1 MNPRRHERFR
11 GFRARVGLSRWDITP
26 PVGAYA
32 RNWGAAKHW
41 FATGV
46 HRRLTGTALA
56 LAPLS
61 GAGSPL
67 LLLSLELGWWR
78 SRQDADTVR
87 QRVLTELAL
96 PEADLILHLSHTH
109 AGPALDSD
117 APPEAKPEA
126 ARAYLAWLAEA
137 CVQGGREALAKLQ
150 PATALFNHG
159 HCALATQR
167 DLIDPANPER
177 FLTGFNPDAVADDTL
192 LVARLFGEDGRTLG
206 TLVNYACHP
215 TTLAWDNPLLSPDYP
230 GAMRELVES
239 QTGGAPCLFLQGA
252 SGELA
257 PAEQYGGDVNLA
269 DRHGR
274 ELGHAALSALAP
286 LESGCSH
293 LKFDS
298 TVESGAPLA
307 VWRAGEGVISE
318 VLGASAPRLPLDLKC
333 DLPTVAEID
342 AALVLKPTDFQY
354 ERLLRQRRVRS
365 SVGDGDVSTEQLW
378 LWRLGD
384 AALCAVPFEAYSV
397 LQTQLRAAFPET
409 PLLVLNI
416 GNGHLGYLP
425 PRDRYG
431 HDLYTVWQTPFAGGG
446 LERLIKA
453 AQAGLRSLLSQP
465 TGTTGKGTVGRG
477 LETGSTSGDCAS

>member
-1 MNPRRHERFR
+1 MTPRHHDRFH
-11 GFRARVGLSRWDITP
+11 GFRARLGLSRWDITP
-26 PVGAYA
+26 PAGVYA
-32 RNWGAAKHW
+32 RNWGAAQHW

-56 LAPLS
+56 LAPRS

-67 LLLSLELGWWR
+67 LLITLELGWWR
-78 SRQDADTVR
+78 SRKDADALR
-87 QRVLTELAL
+87 QWVMAELAL
-96 PEADLILHLSHTH
+96 PEANLILHLSHTH

-117 APPEAKPEA
+117 APPEANPEA

-137 CVQGGREALAKLQ
+137 CVKGGLEALAKLQ
-150 PATALFNHG
+150 PATALFNRG

-177 FLTGFNPDAVADDTL
+177 FLTGFNPEAVADDTL
-192 LVARLFGEDGRTLG
+192 LVARLFGEDDRTLG

-215 TTLAWDNPLLSPDYP
+215 TTLAWDNTLLSPDYP

-257 PAEQYGGDVNLA
+257 PAEQYSGDVNLA

-286 LESGCSH
+286 LESGCAR
-293 LKFDS
+293 LRFES

-307 VWRAGEGVISE
+307 VWRACEGVSSE
-318 VLGASAPRLPLDLKC
+318 VLRASAPRLPLALKG
-333 DLPTVAEID
+333 DLPSVAEID
-342 AALVLKPTDFQY
+342 AALARKPTGFQY
-354 ERLLRQRRVRS
+354 ERLLRQRRVRD
-365 SVGDGDVSTEQLW
+365 SVGEGDVSREQFW

-384 AALCAVPFEAYSV
+384 AALSAVPFEVYSV
-397 LQTQLRAAFPET
+397 LQTRLRAAFPNT

-425 PRDRYG
+425 PRDCYG
-431 HDLYTVWQTPFAGGG
+431 RNLYAVWQTPFAAGG
-446 LERLIKA
+446 LECLMEA
-453 AQAGLRSLLSQP
+453 AQAGLRLLLS
-465 TGTTGKGTVGRG
+465 
-477 LETGSTSGDCAS
+477 

>member
-1 MNPRRHERFR
+1 MNPRHHERFR

-26 PVGAYA
+26 PAGAYA
-32 RNWGAAKHW
+32 RNWGAAKQW
-41 FATGV
+41 FTTGV

-56 LAPLS
+56 LALLS
-61 GAGSPL
+61 RGGSPL
-67 LLLSLELGWWR
+67 VLISLELGWWR
-78 SRQDADTVR
+78 SRKDADTAR

-96 PEADLILHLSHTH
+96 PDANLIIHLSHTH

-117 APPEAKPEA
+117 APPEANPEA

-137 CVQGGREALAKLQ
+137 CVQGGRDALAKLQ

-177 FLTGFNPDAVADDTL
+177 FLTGFNPESAADDTL

-239 QTGGAPCLFLQGA
+239 QSGGAPCLFLQGA

-257 PAEQYGGDVNLA
+257 PAEQYSGDVNLA

-286 LESGCSH
+286 LESGCSR
-293 LKFDS
+293 LNFES

-307 VWRAGEGVISE
+307 VWRAAEGDLSE
-318 VLGASAPRLPLDLKC
+318 VLRASAPRLPLALKR
-333 DLPTVAEID
+333 DLPSVAEID
-342 AALVLKPTDFQY
+342 AALARQPTGFQY

-365 SVGDGDVSTEQLW
+365 SVGDNDVSTEQFW

-425 PRDRYG
+425 PGDCYG
-431 HDLYTVWQTPFAGGG
+431 HDLYTVWQTPFASGG
-446 LERLIKA
+446 LERLIET
-453 AQAGLRSLLSQP
+453 AQAGLHLLLAKP
-465 TGTTGKGTVGRG
+465 PGTIGKGT
-477 LETGSTSGDCAS
+477 SP